1 MLSGMSTHAP
11 VHSAYL
17 ASNHRLS
24 PVHLEGRHASLAP
37 LRPEHAPALLAAAN
51 ASRRTFGFTIV
62 PSTPAEMDAWIA
74 QALADEAV
82 GAALPFV
89 VRDARGDVV
98 GSTRFLSIEH
108 WAFPGGAPE
117 PVPNGPDVVEIGFTW
132 YAERAQRTALNTQAK
147 LLLCTHAFETWRV
160 RRVMWKTDARN
171 ARSRAAIERLGARLD
186 GVLRAHRPASDG
198 GVRDSAFY
206 SMLAS
211 EWPAARERLVA
222 RLDQLVAASS
232 ADSMSA

>member
-1 MLSGMSTHAP
+1 MSTHLAP
-11 VHSAYL
+11 SRRL
-17 ASNHRLS
+17 ARVELA
-24 PVHLEGRHASLAP
+24 GRHASLEP
-37 LRPEHAPALLAAAN
+37 LGREHSEALLAAAN
-51 ASRRTFGFTIV
+51 ESRRTFGWTFV
-62 PSTPAEMDAWIA
+62 PSTSAEMNEWIE
-74 QALADEAV
+74 QALADEAA
-82 GAALPFV
+82 GAVLPFV

-108 WAFPGGAPE
+108 WIFPGAAPE
-117 PVPNGPDVVEIGFTW
+117 PVPSGPDVVEIGFTW

-171 ARSRAAIERLGARLD
+171 ARSRAAIERLGARFD
-186 GVLRAHRPASDG
+186 GILRAHRPASDG
-198 GVRDSAFY
+198 GVRDTAFF

-222 RLDQLVAASS
+222 KLEAA
-232 ADSMSA
+232 AA